1 MRSCF
6 DHVVGIF
13 REIWFLFAGLV
24 VPDNPVLLTLKREL
38 FDPLDQLRHFK
49 QLRTLEPARFD
60 RDEGRGDF

>member
-13 REIWFLFAGLV
+13 RDIRFLFAGLV
-24 VPDNPVLLTLKREL
+24 GPDNPISLTLKREL

-49 QLRTLEPARFD
+49 QL
-60 RDEGRGDF
+60 GRWKP